1 MTTTMDTHATPAG
14 GAGEPEMRT
23 HANLRAHIGAPLDR
37 PVRIAVVGAGARG
50 AAYAGLA
57 AQWPERAEIV
67 AVAETRDAVR
77 EGFVDRHGIAAE
89 NVFADWRE
97 LAARGRIADAV
108 IVATLDA
115 DHLAPTKVFAEQG
128 YDILLEKPIAPTE
141 PESVAIGEVAARTG
155 AVIAVC
161 HVMRYTR
168 YTRKVKQLLPA
179 IGDIVSVEHLEPVG
193 AYHFAHSFVRG
204 NWRRTDETA
213 FSLLT
218 KSCHDIDWLG
228 YVIGRPVVRT
238 SSFGGLLHFRPEN
251 RPAEATDRCLDCP
264 LQDCCAYS
272 ATRLYRDGLYKG
284 GTKQYF
290 TRIMTGGVL
299 TEEAVTQAL
308 AEGPYGRC
316 VYASDNDV
324 VDHQVVN
331 LEYEGGATAS
341 FTMTAFT
348 PLENRRTKIFG
359 TRGQLTGDG
368 RHIHLYDFRTERTTT
383 IDTSLDGSSAAE
395 GHAGG
400 DENLIRSFVDALHQ
414 GRLELILSGIE
425 ESVDSHRVVFAAE
438 RARLTGTVVSL

>member
-1 MTTTMDTHATPAG
+1 MTRMTTAMDSRGTASP
-14 GAGEPEMRT
+14 
-23 HANLRAHIGAPLDR
+23 HANLHSRPGTPLDR

-57 AQWPERAEIV
+57 AQWPEKAEIA
-67 AVAETRDAVR
+67 AVADARPTVR
-77 EGFVDRHGIAAE
+77 ARFAARHSIPADR
-89 NVFADWRE
+89 VFTDWRE
-97 LAARGRIADAV
+97 LAAHGRLADAV

-115 DHLAPTKVFAEQG
+115 DHLAPARTFAEQG

-141 PESVAIGEVAARTG
+141 AESTAIGEAAARTG

-168 YTRKVKQLLPA
+168 YTEQLRALLPQ

-228 YVIGRPVVRT
+228 HVIGRRVLRT
-238 SSFGGLLHFRPEN
+238 SSFGGLAHFRPEN

-264 LQDCCAYS
+264 LQNLCPYS
-272 ATRLYRDGLYKG
+272 ATTLYRDGLREG

-290 TRIMTGGVL
+290 TRVMTAGDL
-299 TEEAVTQAL
+299 TEEAVTRAL

-316 VYASDNDV
+316 VYACDNDV
-324 VDHQVVN
+324 ADHQVVS
-331 LEYEGGATAS
+331 LEYEGGVTAS

-348 PLENRRTKIFG
+348 PLENRHTKFFG

-368 RHIHLYDFRTERTTT
+368 RHLHLYDFRTERTTT
-383 IDTSLDGSSAAE
+383 VDTSLDGSSAAE

-400 DENLIRSFVDALHQ
+400 DENLIRCFVDALHQ
-414 GRLELILSGIE
+414 GRPELIRSRVE
-425 ESVDSHRVVFAAE
+425 DSVEGHRVVFAAE
-438 RARLTGTVVSL
+438 RARLTGTVVTL